1 MSILATTRRNVKR
14 TLAPVPSNVS
24 RVLFDATRRIKSP
37 YVFGL
42 GILRT
47 LPSERRS
54 HTAADEAWAADA
66 LNNRSDWDNDTVLDQ
81 RAAEFH
87 AVDRLCRGYCL

>member
-1 MSILATTRRNVKR
+1 MLILATTRRSVKR

-42 GILRT
+42 GILRA
-47 LPSERRS
+47 LPTERRD
-54 HTAADEAWAADA
+54 HTAADEAWAAA
-66 LNNRSDWDNDTVLDQ
+66 AFNGSDWDDDTVLDQ